1 MLADLNDAA
10 KDDVLSATA
19 PGATMLQRT
28 KAFLR
33 RSIGD
38 TSGTRRAVDDS
49 PRSKI
54 VLVVDIVG
62 VHVFNLATRYIIENY
77 DYPLPKL

>member
-1 MLADLNDAA
+1 MLVDANA
-10 KDDVLSATA
+10 AVKDDALSATA

-33 RSIGD
+33 RSIGV
-38 TSGTRRAVDDS
+38 TSGPRRAVDDS

-54 VLVVDIVG
+54 VLVVDIIR
-62 VHVFNLATRYIIENY
+62 VHVCNLGIRYIIQNY
-77 DYPLPKL
+77 EYPLPKL